1 MFCSNCGHEMKPDEG
16 ACEICGTKAGHTP
29 QTGNPNPSNYK
40 MNIKSEVLAI
50 LISVLL
56 PGLGILYAG
65 QAKGVIYFFGFVIF
79 SVIMFFLPLGFIFV
93 FLGWLFLI
101 YKSYETARN
110 YNRYLMTNGHPPW

>member
-1 MFCSNCGHEMKPDEG
+1 MKPDEG
-16 ACEICGTKAGHTP
+16 VCEICGTKAGYAP
-29 QTGNPNPSNYK
+29 PVRNAGSSSYK
-40 MNIKSEVLAI
+40 MNMKSEALAI

-65 QAKGVIYFFGFVIF
+65 QAKGLLYFFGFIIF
-79 SVIMFFLPLGFIFV
+79 SAIMFFVPLGFILV

-101 YKSYETARN
+101 YKSYETARD